1 MKITRRELLKS
12 LALLPLLAVERH
24 PFAAAPAGQ
33 PQAAAPNVLILLFD
47 SFSAYHASF
56 YGYPRQTTPHLA
68 RFAERA
74 TVYHAHYAA
83 GNFTNPGTASL
94 LTGTYPWTH
103 RSLQLFSPMLKSV
116 APHNLFAAFAE
127 KAYHRITYTHNLVAL
142 TLLYQCGADVD
153 TFKMPRDLCLLDD
166 QWADKLF
173 SNDYDLAL
181 WRERLFRGGEGLPT
195 MPTSLF
201 YFFANHANWE
211 QKKGRLNAAYRE
223 QFPRDLPRHHD
234 QVFRME
240 DAVDWLQASLASF
253 PHPYLGYFHFSPPHD
268 PYNTR
273 QEFVG
278 MFDAGWTPAPKP
290 PHFFTLG
297 HSEAELQRLRREY
310 DEYLAYVDAEF
321 GRLYDFMTQAGL
333 LDNIYLIVTSDHGEM
348 FERGIW
354 MHLTE
359 TLYEPVVRIPLL
371 IARPGQRSREDVWT
385 PTSAVDVMPSLL
397 HATGQPL
404 PAWCEG
410 RLLPTLGGDPA
421 DPERSIFV
429 VEAKANAKSAALTRA
444 TLALIKGPHKLI
456 HYRGYPGYENE
467 FELYDVQ
474 RDPEELENLYAT
486 QKDVAADL
494 QHELETKIDEVN
506 RPYLRG

>member
-1 MKITRRELLKS
+1 MMKLTRRDLLKS
-12 LALLPLLAVERH
+12 AALLPFLTGDWRSL
-24 PFAAAPAGQ
+24 AAPPPLQA
-33 PQAAAPNVLILLFD
+33 AAAPNVLIVLFD
-47 SFSAYHASF
+47 SFSACHASL

-103 RSLQLFSPMLKSV
+103 RSLQLFSPMLKAV

-127 KAYHRITYTHNLVAL
+127 KSYHRLTYTHNLVAL
-142 TLLYQCGADVD
+142 ALLYQCIEDVD
-153 TFKMPRDLCLLDD
+153 TFKKIRDLCLLDA

-173 SNDYDLAL
+173 FNDYDLAI
-181 WRERLFRGGEGLPT
+181 WRERLFRGGEGLST
-195 MPTSLF
+195 LPTSLF
-201 YFFANHANWE
+201 YFFANHAGWE
-211 QKKGRLNAAYRE
+211 RKKARLNHIYRE

-234 QVFRME
+234 QIFRLE
-240 DAVDWLQASLASF
+240 EAVDWLTASLPDF
-253 PHPYLGYFHFSPPHD
+253 PQPYLGYFHFSPPHD

-273 QEFVG
+273 REFVG

-297 HSEAELQRLRREY
+297 HSEESLQQLRREY

-321 GRLYDFMTQAGL
+321 GRLYEFMAQAGL
-333 LDNIYLIVTSDHGEM
+333 LDNTYLVLTSDHGEM

-354 MHLTE
+354 MHLTQ

-371 IARPGQRSREDVWT
+371 IAKPGQRIREDVRT

-397 HATGQPL
+397 HATGQTIPT
-404 PAWCEG
+404 WCEG
-410 RLLPTLGGDPA
+410 RLLPTFGDEPV
-421 DPERSIFV
+421 DPDRSIFV
-429 VEAKANAKSAALTRA
+429 VEAKANAKSAALTQA
-444 TLALIKGPHKLI
+444 TFAMVKGAYKLV

-474 RDPEELENLYAT
+474 QDPEELENLYTT

-494 QHELETKIDEVN
+494 RHELVSKVDEVN
-506 RPYLRG
+506 RPYVRG